1 MSQAAVSHLPLLNRV
16 NMSPY
21 PTVPNSQHTHHHQ
34 TSFSSSTMSRT
45 MGTSSNMSNNS
56 TQKQSSVFPAIQA
69 SNQRGFNNQ
78 YAVGG
83 SSLQPIG
90 RTSGAALVTPS
101 QSPSPTFDSAGGS
114 NPRRKIDNS
123 SQKYK
128 NLKNHIIG
136 QTDIDITSTL
146 QAPLTPTTEQNLRIN
161 DFYYHKNGGNGPP
174 NALDRKHNVSANSQG
189 YSEVVNDQKVDFLE
203 GGFFRR
209 CIF

>member
-1 MSQAAVSHLPLLNRV
+1 
-16 NMSPY
+16 
-21 PTVPNSQHTHHHQ
+21 
-34 TSFSSSTMSRT
+34 MSRS

-78 YAVGG
+78 YAVAGG

-90 RTSGAALVTPS
+90 RTSGALVTTPS
-101 QSPSPTFDSAGGS
+101 QSPSPTFDSGGGS

-161 DFYYHKNGGNGPP
+161 DFYYS
-174 NALDRKHNVSANSQG
+174 RF
-189 YSEVVNDQKVDFLE
+189 FLT
-203 GGFFRR
+203 
-209 CIF
+209 